1 MKTMEWIK
9 AIISW
14 VIIYI
19 LDVGIA
25 AVLLWLLSFIPVFN
39 VVVTVKAMC
48 IGGGIIL
55 ILELLWFL
63 WFCYGIFD
71 GLW

>member
-1 MKTMEWIK
+1 MEWVK
-9 AIISW
+9 AIISL

-25 AVLLWLLSFIPVFN
+25 AALLWLLSFIPVFN

-63 WFCYGIFD
+63 WFYYSLFD
-71 GLW
+71 GFW